1 MDDAGITSIAQLQS
15 LLERIEADLHL
26 LITIAERQ
34 ARSLELIAAKLS

>member
-1 MDDAGITSIAQLQS
+1 MNDAEITPVAQLQL
-15 LLERIEADLHL
+15 LLERIEADLHS